1 MRVNENLKN
10 YYLSRRWNL
19 RRYLDMMEKNYC
31 LLPADKIAI
40 KKEVDRRT
48 SNKLN
53 SIIMDLPPTSRSKTI

>member
-31 LLPADKIAI
+31 FLPADKIAI
-40 KKEVDRRT
+40 KKGGR
-48 SNKLN
+48 
-53 SIIMDLPPTSRSKTI
+53 